1 MGGRVTVT
9 QVGGPRGLLD
19 ESASELDRLESLW
32 SRFLSDSE
40 LSQLNEAAS
49 ESRAV
54 DPATVTLIRAIQAGD
69 VETAG
74 ASTRPCSDRLP
85 PRFWEGLN
93 YASYAAVL
101 LISLRAGLTGTDASH
116 WWYRSVSVVIIS
128 VTAAAIVV
136 RLVMGSRPDGAA
148 AARSSC
154 CLEP

>member
-9 QVGGPRGLLD
+9 LVGGPRGPLAG
-19 ESASELDRLESLW
+19 SASGPDRLESLR

-40 LSQLNEAAS
+40 LPQLNAADG

-85 PRFWEGLN
+85 PRFWEGLH

-101 LISLRAGLTGTDASH
+101 LISLHAGLTATDASH

-128 VTAAAIVV
+128 LTAAAIVV

-154 CLEP
+154 CLKP